1 MENNITENIV
11 EYKTIILDKNI
22 ILDKISEEEK
32 IIIYKHIR
40 SGINRKY
47 REENR
52 DQLLEKYNKKIACA
66 ICGRVLDYSN
76 MSKHRR
82 TKKCMKA
89 KQELENNQTQNNQT
103 EINNQNDEYADNDF
117 SEEYISN

>member
-11 EYKTIILDKNI
+11 EYKKI
-22 ILDKISEEEK
+22 ILDKISEEEQ

-47 REENR
+47 REQNR

-89 KQELENNQTQNNQT
+89 KQELENNQTEN
-103 EINNQNDEYADNDF
+103 NDF

>member
-11 EYKTIILDKNI
+11 ADEKI
-22 ILDKISEEEK
+22 ILDKITEEEK
-32 IIIYKHIR
+32 LIIYKHIR

-47 REENR
+47 REEKR
-52 DQLLEKYNKKIACA
+52 EQIIERYRKKIACA

-82 TKKCMKA
+82 SKKCMNA
-89 KQELENNQTQNNQT
+89 KQELENNQSDEDVENENNQI
-103 EINNQNDEYADNDF
+103 ENNDF